1 MAHIVSAVQEC
12 FESEALCERME
23 RWMAANAGSIDVG
36 CKDDIADGI
45 GLPHRYAALHT
56 EWVNLVESALES
68 AVEDAGGTIQE
79 FYEAYEMRQ
88 QGRPDNIGGGGGSD
102 RHNKGNSDNDTAAW
116 ARDTSFLS
124 LVNATVSFDF
134 WLDVM
139 IDTALALAQE
149 GKETDRRDISGSDA
163 ADRGQAHRD

>member
-1 MAHIVSAVQEC
+1 MAHIVTAVQDC

-23 RWMAANAGSIDVG
+23 RWMEANAGSIDVG

-45 GLPHRYAALHT
+45 GLPHRYARLHT
-56 EWVNLVESALES
+56 EWVNLVESSLES

-79 FYEAYEMRQ
+79 FYDAIAMRQ
-88 QGRPDNIGGGGGSD
+88 QGRPDGIRDGGGSD
-102 RHNKGNSDNDTAAW
+102 RHNLGDSDDGTAAR
-116 ARDTSFLS
+116 ACDISFLS
-124 LVNATVSFDF
+124 LVNSTVSFDF

-163 ADRGQAHRD
+163 ADLGQAHRD